1 MLSEWDAPLS
11 YDNYDGKDKQQLVE
25 LNNHVS
31 STELGRR
38 ELMKRQGLVPFPRV
52 GRSGGLNPRFYH
64 QQQADYNKRGMSGA
78 SPSASHMWFGPRLG
92 KRAHDQ
98 GEQF

>member
-1 MLSEWDAPLS
+1 M
-11 YDNYDGKDKQQLVE
+11 
-25 LNNHVS
+25 
-31 STELGRR
+31 GRR
-38 ELMKRQGLVPFPRV
+38 EMKRQGLVAFPRV

-64 QQQADYNKRGMSGA
+64 QQMAEYNKRGMSGA
-78 SPSASHMWFGPRLG
+78 SPASSHMWFGPRLG